1 MICDEIHANRPVTI
15 WVYGQYGGNN
25 PDTHFVVGYGLKS
38 GATKNNLRY
47 DQVLV
52 YDPWTEDNKAL
63 QGTMNVK
70 VEWSIFGTI

>member
-1 MICDEIHANRPVTI
+1 MICNEIHANRPVII
-15 WVYGQYGGNN
+15 WIYGQNN
-25 PDTHFVVGYGLKS
+25 LDTHFVVGHGLKS

-52 YDPWTEDNKAL
+52 HDPWTEDNKTL